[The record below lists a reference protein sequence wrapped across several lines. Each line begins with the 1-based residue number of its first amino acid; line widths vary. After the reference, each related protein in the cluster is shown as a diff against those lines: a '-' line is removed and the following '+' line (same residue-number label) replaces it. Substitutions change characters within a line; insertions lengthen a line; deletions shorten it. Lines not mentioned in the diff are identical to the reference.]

1 MINQPLVNKTT
12 AKILLIT
19 LVVVA
24 MIIGLI

>member
-1 MINQPLVNKTT
+1 MINQPLVNKIT
-12 AKILLIT
+12 AKVLLIT